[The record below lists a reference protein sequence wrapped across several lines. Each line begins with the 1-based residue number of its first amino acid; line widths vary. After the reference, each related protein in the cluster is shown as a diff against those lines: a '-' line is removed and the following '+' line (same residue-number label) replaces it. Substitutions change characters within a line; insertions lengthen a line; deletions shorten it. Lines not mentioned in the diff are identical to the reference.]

1 MLNID
6 HILGL
11 GLQFSVNGFNLV
23 HGILATLLWGIALI
37 ASTEYMAGAQKLYR
51 YYAFT
56 ILTYF
61 ATLGVFFSADLYTTF
76 IFFEV
81 MSFTSYVWVAQTET
95 SEAKKA
101 SSTYL
106 TVAVV
111 GGLVMLFGLFYLYQQ
126 TGTLVL
132 SELTQAC
139 ASLTDKTPLYIA
151 GGCFVFGFGAKA
163 GIFPLHIWMADSYAS
178 APAPASALL
187 SGILSKT
194 GVWGVMVVTANI
206 FLHDVAWGT
215 FILVLGVL
223 TMLLGAIFAFF
234 SIDLK
239 RTLAFSS
246 MSQIGFIII
255 GVGMSGLLAE
265 HNTIAA
271 RGTILHMINH
281 SVIKLI
287 LFLVTGLLF
296 KNLGSLNLNE
306 IRGYGRKKPLL
317 KLVFAVSALGIGGVP
332 FFNGYISKTLLHESI
347 VEGIHL
353 SILSPS
359 FLGVIEWL
367 FLISGGFTIAYMSTL
382 WVAIFVEKNL
392 DAGKQS
398 QFDSDAKTY
407 VSPRMKVI
415 LLTCALSIGIC
426 GTLPYLTLDK
436 LADFTQDILY
446 AHPLAHVIDYF
457 SLVNLQ
463 GALISLGIG
472 AFLYFVGVRCLI
484 MRPTDD
490 GTCYVSRWP
499 EWLNLNDLVYHPLFL
514 YLLPNVFRFLM
525 RIVDSVVDW
534 FILGARATFL
544 RDSKLPQEVEEG
556 NIFTYRLGKILN
568 GIETLINRLFFNG
581 RPTKRNFVHLLAVRL
596 LELEEDRM
604 IIARSMSFGLV
615 LFCIGLSITL
625 IYMLF

>member
-1 MLNID
+1 MFHMD
-6 HILGL
+6 HVLGL

-23 HGILATLLWGIALI
+23 HGILATILWIIALI
-37 ASTEYMAGAQKLYR
+37 ASIEYMAGEQKLCR
-51 YYAFT
+51 YYIFT
-56 ILTYF
+56 VLTYF

-81 MSFTSYVWVAQTET
+81 MSFTSYIWVAQTET

-101 SSTYL
+101 SNTYL

-111 GGLVMLFGLFYLYQQ
+111 GGLVMLFGLFYLYNQ

-132 SELTQAC
+132 SELTHAC
-139 ASLTDKTPLYIA
+139 ASLEDKIPLYIA
-151 GGCFVFGFGAKA
+151 GGCFIFGFGAKA

-194 GVWGVMVVTANI
+194 GIWGMLVVTANI
-206 FLHDVAWGT
+206 FLHDIAWGT

-246 MSQIGFIII
+246 MSQVGFIII
-255 GVGMSGLLAE
+255 GIGMSGLLAE

-287 LFLVTGLLF
+287 LFLIAGLIF
-296 KNLGSLNLNE
+296 KNLGSLNLND
-306 IRGYGRKKPLL
+306 IRGYGRQKSLL
-317 KLVFAVSALGIGGVP
+317 KLVFATSALGIGGVP

-359 FLGVIEWL
+359 FLGVVEWL
-367 FLISGGFTIAYMSTL
+367 FLISGGFTVAYMCKL

-392 DAGKQS
+392 DSDKQA
-398 QFDSDAKTY
+398 QFDSDANTY
-407 VSPRMKVI
+407 VSLRMKVI
-415 LLTCALSIGIC
+415 LLFCALSIGIC

-436 LADFTQDILY
+436 LADFTQNILY
-446 AHPLAHVIDYF
+446 AHPLAHEIDYF
-457 SLVNLQ
+457 SLMNLQ
-463 GALISLGIG
+463 GVLISLGIG
-472 AFLYFVGVRCLI
+472 ALLYLVGIRRLI
-484 MRPTDD
+484 MRPTDG
-490 GTCYVSRWP
+490 GTQYISRWP
-499 EWLNLNDLVYHPLFL
+499 EWLSLNDLVYRPLFL

-525 RIVDSVVDW
+525 RLLDSVVDW
-534 FILGARATFL
+534 LILGARATFM

-556 NIFTYRLGKILN
+556 NVFTYRLGRILN
-568 GIETLINRLFFNG
+568 GIETLINRLFFKG
-581 RPTKRNFVHLLAVRL
+581 RTSKRNYVHLLAVRL
-596 LELEEDRM
+596 VELEEDRM